1 MSCGKKKKKMRKSKR
16 KRAEQTQ
23 KKKKKKRKRKTN
35 QERLRGVC
43 DEKETV
49 ITASSGPRELGTF
62 RRHSAPK
69 RLFTPDREYS

>member
-1 MSCGKKKKKMRKSKR
+1 MSCGKKKENEKKKK
-16 KRAEQTQ
+16 KKGRADT
-23 KKKKKKRKRKTN
+23 KKKKKRKRKTN